1 MRRSLPPLLCHDLG
15 RRVFSGLA
23 RVLRPWAY
31 LRLGG
36 VESVAGRSVAFRL
49 PSGERGFPV
58 SPDKRETRCR
68 DGEAAQPAKRQLFET
83 QDCFT
88 LRPLRQ
94 AASFQGLPAGTRSS
108 AG

>member
-36 VESVAGRSVAFRL
+36 VESVAGKSVAFRL
-49 PSGERGFPV
+49 PNGEGGFPV
-58 SPDKRETRCR
+58 SPDKRETRCQR
-68 DGEAAQPAKRQLFET
+68 SIQLSYGCLRAGPGKKQPAE
-83 QDCFT
+83 
-88 LRPLRQ
+88 
-94 AASFQGLPAGTRSS
+94 AGAR
-108 AG
+108 